1 MAERK
6 VTYNGEELTYYDA
19 TQKQRAIERAIRKAK
34 REAGA
39 LEAAGLDNTDERV
52 KLGHYQ
58 AKMRDFIEQTGLGR
72 DRFRESVPGMNVRA
86 LNPTAQNS
94 QIVTSQSKISAVFT
108 YGKKNKK
115 IIEALS
121 AIDEVH
127 DVGSLPGIPIEEKSY
142 IGTGVEGAF
151 QRTVNGKPV
160 KFQVLKTA
168 QNKLMTVTHEIGH
181 YIDLTAINPAGHM
194 AESKINGALSEWWK
208 AVENSDAFKKW
219 KEIKQNGGLVDANG
233 KLTRRIDDT
242 FIDYSMRQRELW
254 ARSYAQFIVTRT
266 SNVEMKKELASML
279 NNVTPDQW
287 ETADFAPI
295 EKAIYNLFKVMGWMK

>member
-19 TQKQRAIERAIRKAK
+19 TQKQRAIERAIRKSK

-72 DRFRESVPGMNVRA
+72 DRFHESVPGMNVRG
-86 LNPTAQNS
+86 LNVKQIAPKRKITA
-94 QIVTSQSKISAVFT
+94 TQSKISGAFT
-108 YGKKNKK
+108 HGNRNVG
-115 IIEALS
+115 INEALS

-127 DVGSLPGIPIEEKSY
+127 DGGNLPVIPIEEKSY
-142 IGTGVEGAF
+142 LGPGVEGAF

-160 KFQVLKTA
+160 KIQVLKTA

-242 FIDYSMRQRELW
+242 FIDYSMR
-254 ARSYAQFIVTRT
+254 
-266 SNVEMKKELASML
+266 
-279 NNVTPDQW
+279 
-287 ETADFAPI
+287 
-295 EKAIYNLFKVMGWMK
+295 